1 MSLHPDY
8 QGAYKYK
15 WNNLPFVQ
23 LSGLEPLIVT
33 VSGTLLLIGMLLVKF
48 ILLNLLKWLKI
59 NGRTNEV
66 LLNKFI
72 AIFNFSN

>member
-15 WNNLPFVQ
+15 WNNLPFMQ

-33 VSGTLLLIGMLLVKF
+33 PEM
-48 ILLNLLKWLKI
+48 NLLMLGS
-59 NGRTNEV
+59 GRMLQGLENSCV
-66 LLNKFI
+66 
-72 AIFNFSN
+72 